1 MTKAAGAKLPSIGV
15 GDTITYDGEEHV
27 VVGFEELVTE
37 QSSIAFRLRDTYGAY
52 KLVLAAAVYADMVA
66 AATGGSA
73 SADTTRLD
81 RARKRLSKKARK
93 GNAGPGAEGASGS
106 YLGLPF
112 DPATEPAPLHLV
124 EEADGATDASC
135 EEAAVCGGRRR
146 IDYSAALQGLTQ
158 QALER
163 AQTLERHIRE
173 VATGYPTRQAAELEP
188 RPEYDPDSTDQEDR
202 ILAKMAELGTS
213 RTTMYRHLAA
223 WRVDGLWG
231 LVDNRSKRVVDP
243 LAGLDRRIIDAI
255 LDQADA
261 ERHQSTGTYSRFR
274 RRLAARLA
282 ISAPDL
288 TLPPDSTLRPK
299 ILFLLNG
306 RYTFDNATTRRTH
319 DRKPSKTY
327 MHARADRPGQAVL
340 MDSTKLDITAYDPVN
355 DIDVKV
361 QMTWAVDL
369 NSRTIGAMRLSPQ
382 AVKNVDAALL
392 LADMLRPEP
401 MRPHWQE
408 ELSIRLLGLPM
419 GTLID
424 HDERF
429 QGAAAKPVIYAET
442 VLVDNDRVFVSDA
455 FERGC
460 ELFGINIQS
469 ARVMTPTDKAAV
481 EASFRSLGARFAQH
495 VAGYTGPNPVRRG
508 DLAEEQARWTI
519 AELEEFLAYYIV
531 AIYQRT
537 PHSALVV
544 PAQPSRRLTPNQ
556 AYAASVTRCGW
567 VAAPIADDMYY
578 QLLPIRWVKIHPYGV
593 NLNYRVHDD
602 DILRYYAHKPSPYAR
617 PLTAKGRRGGTQ
629 HGERQGRG
637 KTLPVRYDPRDLT
650 YAYFYAW
657 DHHAWYGLKWID
669 APDDLQPFSDTYYRN
684 LRKYMRDHGMNH
696 KSGPD
701 IAQALSELQHK
712 MDAEENWTVTT
723 RRELSVLAERARAA
737 ARDRATSVPLANQ
750 DELDGAAPGRQ
761 RTKRAAASA
770 HADTND
776 GASTFDID
784 ITAARSLRVVGND

>member
-1 MTKAAGAKLPSIGV
+1 MSTAADAKLPSIGV
-15 GDTITYDGEEHV
+15 GDTITYDGEAHQ
-27 VVGFEELVTE
+27 VVGIEELVTE
-37 QSSIAFRLRDTYGAY
+37 QSSIAFRLRDTCGAY
-52 KLVLAAAVYADMVA
+52 KLVLAAALYADLA
-66 AATGGSA
+66 AAACGGSA
-73 SADTTRLD
+73 PADTRRLD
-81 RARKRLSKKARK
+81 QARKRLKKKTR
-93 GNAGPGAEGASGS
+93 GRNTGPGSEGRSGS

-112 DPATEPAPLHLV
+112 DPTTEPEPLHLV
-124 EEADGATDASC
+124 AVVDPADVTASQDV
-135 EEAAVCGGRRR
+135 APADTRRR

-163 AQTLERHIRE
+163 AQTLERHVRE
-173 VATGYPTRQAAELEP
+173 VATGFPTGVVGSEP
-188 RPEYDPDSTDQEDR
+188 RPEYDPAVTDLEGRVQ
-202 ILAKMAELGTS
+202 AKMGELGTS
-213 RTTMYRHLAA
+213 RRTLFRHLAA
-223 WRVDGLWG
+223 WRADGLWG
-231 LVDNRSKRVVDP
+231 LVDDRSKRVADP
-243 LAGLDRRIIDAI
+243 LAGLDHRIVDAI

-299 ILFLLNG
+299 VTFLVAG

-355 DIDVKV
+355 DVDVKV

-369 NSRTIGAMRLSPQ
+369 NTRTIGAARLSPQ

-408 ELSIRLLGLPM
+408 ELSVRLLGLPV

-429 QGAAAKPVIYAET
+429 RGAAAKPVIYPET

-460 ELFGINIQS
+460 ELFGINDQS

-481 EASFRSLGARFAQH
+481 EASFRSLGAKFSQH

-508 DLAEEQARWTI
+508 DLTEEQARWTV
-519 AELEEFLAYYIV
+519 AELEEFLTYYIV

-537 PHSALVV
+537 PHSALVA
-544 PAQPSRRLTPNQ
+544 PAQPSRRLSPNQ

-567 VAAPIADDMYY
+567 VAAPIADDMYF
-578 QLLPIRWVKIHPYGV
+578 QLLPVRWVKIHPYGV

-602 DILRYYAHKPSPYAR
+602 DILRYYARKPSPYAR
-617 PLTAKGRRGGTQ
+617 PLTAKGRRGGSQ
-629 HGERQGRG
+629 HGERRGRG

-669 APDDLQPFSDTYYRN
+669 APDDLQPFSDTYYRT
-684 LRKYMRDHGMNH
+684 LRKYMRDHGLNH
-696 KSGPD
+696 KSGPA
-701 IAQALSELQHK
+701 IAQALSELQHA
-712 MDAEENWTVTT
+712 MDAEENWTATT
-723 RRELSVLAERARAA
+723 RRELSILAERARAA
-737 ARDRATSVPLANQ
+737 ARDRAASVRLANQ
-750 DELDGAAPGRQ
+750 EELDGATPGRR
-761 RTKRAAASA
+761 RTKRPQPSA
-770 HADTND
+770 PEPHDSA
-776 GASTFDID
+776 GAGSFDID
-784 ITAARSLRVVGND
+784 IAAARSLRVVRND